1 MSAAKPRPI
10 NFSYNVVVVVLSTF
24 FLKKKITFLLVL
36 EKMSRQYRCEKV
48 WKIST
53 LFDYYILAMKERDQ
67 TAAAGQVQDL
77 AQQDGEAPE
86 EG

>member
-1 MSAAKPRPI
+1 
-10 NFSYNVVVVVLSTF
+10 
-24 FLKKKITFLLVL
+24 
-36 EKMSRQYRCEKV
+36 MSRQYRCEKV